1 MSVERDLSD
10 EAVVAAAQILL
21 ASGPPALRRLAADG
35 WDGHRLVAERPEVVN
50 AALRRSRTLRDA
62 AAAAIASAV
71 GDKAGS
77 VTTVADK
84 PSPAR
89 KAELDSVAE
98 SGVASRG
105 GHAASEDA
113 EQRAAVLERRL
124 HRAEQENAELR
135 AKIPS
140 RGDRAR
146 HNRVLGQ
153 LRRAEREVAVL
164 ADRVAALELSTAAL
178 VEELDTVR
186 QERDDALGER
196 DQARRSRAALETR
209 LGDTAARAQ
218 YLRHLLPSEA
228 ERLAE
233 EAAALPDGKP
243 KTRLRRRGEL
253 LDRLIAILNEAFPP
267 YVAEDGEDAA
277 PPVVEA
283 AKVDGAPEVAAPARP
298 PLVRLGPTRDWEV
311 LPLGGAEEIGGS
323 ALLVGVGGRRILID
337 AGIRPNARGR
347 TEMLPRRI
355 SELGDRLDAIVVTHA
370 HADHAGYVPA
380 LTDRFRSTP
389 IVCSP
394 GTAALLPTMWRDSLT
409 VMTNRAEADAE
420 WMDSAPQPLYS
431 GADLAFAEER
441 LAEVAFGQT
450 LRVGDID
457 LRLFPAGH
465 VLGAAG
471 VVISADSGRG
481 GRVVVTG
488 DISDVR
494 QASVA
499 ECELPADDVGRGADL
514 LVIESTYCHDTL
526 PRREDQVAELVSE
539 IRDVVVNGRGRV
551 LIPAFALGRAQEIAL
566 ILAEHL
572 PDVPVLI
579 DGLARQISTIYELFG
594 DKEAARITEGRRE
607 ARERTV
613 VDLEGDDLVPPV
625 ELARA
630 VKIFSDTVQPIPD
643 RGRYRAIRGFNRGVV
658 ITTSGMLAGGP
669 AVQWAREILPQPRD
683 ALFLCGY
690 QDEEAPGR
698 RLAELCDQPESQR
711 NPLTL
716 VDYRAGPVEVPVNA
730 RVRNYRLSAH
740 ADKRGLMDIIDRFAA
755 NEVMLVHGLRHNQD
769 MFRQVLRVRGQ
780 DTVRTD
786 DWRRGPT

>member
-1 MSVERDLSD
+1 VSVDTDLSD
-10 EAVVAAAQILL
+10 DAVVAAAQILL

-35 WDGHRLVAERPEVVN
+35 WDGHRLVAERPELVN

-62 AAAAIASAV
+62 AAAAIAPAV
-71 GDKAGS
+71 GGTAGS
-77 VTTVADK
+77 AATLADK
-84 PSPAR
+84 RSPAGR
-89 KAELDSVAE
+89 AASDSLTE
-98 SGVASRG
+98 SGVASPG
-105 GHAASEDA
+105 GHAEPEHA
-113 EQRAAVLERRL
+113 ERRAAVLERKL
-124 HRAEQENAELR
+124 HRTEQINADLR

-140 RGDRAR
+140 RSDRAR

-153 LRRAEREVAVL
+153 LRRAEREAARL
-164 ADRVAALELSTAAL
+164 ADRVAALEVSTAAL
-178 VEELDTVR
+178 VEQLDAVK

-209 LGDTAARAQ
+209 LGNTAARAE
-218 YLRHLLPSEA
+218 YLRHLLPGEA
-228 ERLAE
+228 ERLAD
-233 EAAALPDGKP
+233 EAAVLPDGKR

-253 LDRLIAILNEAFPP
+253 FERLIAILNEAFPAS
-267 YVAEDGEDAA
+267 VAEDDEDAA
-277 PPVVEA
+277 PSSVEPE
-283 AKVDGAPEVAAPARP
+283 VEGAPEVAARARP
-298 PLVRLGPTRDWEV
+298 TLVRLGPTRDWEV

-323 ALLVGVGGRRILID
+323 ALLVAVGGRRILID

-380 LTDRFRSTP
+380 LTDRFRGAP

-431 GADLAFAEER
+431 EADLAFAEER
-441 LAEVAFGQT
+441 LAELAFGQT

-471 VVISADSGRG
+471 VVVSADNGRG

-499 ECELPADDVGRGADL
+499 ECELPPDDVGRGADL

-539 IRDVVVNGRGRV
+539 VRDVVVNGRGRV

-594 DKEAARITEGRRE
+594 GKEAARITEGRRE
-607 ARERTV
+607 ARERAV
-613 VDLEGDDLVPPV
+613 VDLEGNDLVPPV

-658 ITTSGMLAGGP
+658 ITTSGMLTGGP

-711 NPLTL
+711 RPLTL

-730 RVRNYRLSAH
+730 RVHNYRLSAH
-740 ADKRGLMDIIDRFAA
+740 ADKRGLMNIIDRFAA

-780 DTVRTD
+780 GTVRTD